1 MPHMASH
8 ETVRVSSMTAL
19 ANLIRAA
26 RLEQG
31 LTRDELA
38 NATGLSPK
46 FITHVENGKPTAQF
60 GKVLHLLAELGI
72 NLTAQSAVAISE
84 DSVHKALNRRRSQ
97 HGR

>member
-1 MPHMASH
+1 MTSH

-31 LTRDELA
+31 FSRDQLA

-46 FITHVENGKPTAQF
+46 FITHVENAKPTAQF
-60 GKVLHLLAELGI
+60 GKILQLLAELGI
-72 NLTAQSAVAISE
+72 DLTAQSSVAISE
-84 DSVHKALNRRRSQ
+84 DSARKALNRRRSQ
-97 HGR
+97 HER